1 MSASLLVEALVQRL
15 RDAGYDSLPTPFRVA
30 SVNFDFTAAL
40 RGRDGRALDLVLII
54 DTSTGE
60 HGDRD
65 PQAVRLRLESLSR
78 ALDVTQSRY
87 LLTVILAGATL
98 AGDIDALTQT
108 CRVLTVEAAALD
120 EDGRPLNRE
129 AAEAFDD
136 QIRLL
141 LPLDLPTG
149 GEQPET
155 TIDAIAA
162 LSAVLPKGL
171 NADLATAIIA
181 ASTQGDQAVTSA
193 LSRILTDSLRLPGEL
208 Q

>member
-1 MSASLLVEALVQRL
+1 MSASLLVQALVQRL
-15 RDAGYDSLPTPFRVA
+15 RGAGYDSMPTPFRVA
-30 SVNFDFTAAL
+30 SVEFDFTAAL
-40 RGRDGRALDLVLII
+40 RGREGRALDLVLVV

-65 PQAVRLRLESLSR
+65 PQAVRHRVEALSR

-98 AGDIDALTQT
+98 AGDIDALAQT
-108 CRVLTVEAAALD
+108 CRVLTLETAGLD
-120 EDGRPLNRE
+120 EEGRPVDPE

-149 GEQPET
+149 GDPQES
-155 TIDAIAA
+155 TIDAIAT
-162 LSAVLPKGL
+162 LSATLPKNL
-171 NADLATAIIA
+171 NTDLATEVIT
-181 ASTQGDQAVTSA
+181 ASTHGDQAVTSA
-193 LSRILTDSLRLPGEL
+193 VSQILAGSLRLVEEP
-208 Q
+208 